1 MSSIIGRAGVASL
14 ERAVEV
20 LDTLGSSMS
29 NLNSGSGFVSGI
41 ASRGNKTSILAF
53 EVANTIAKGANLL
66 RSLSEENIQ
75 FLKEEIL
82 KSDSIKELV
91 SADNRELMIIA
102 TADKRCTDVK
112 TSKRFRIVVFNIFLP

>member
-14 ERAVEV
+14 EKAVEV

-29 NLNSGSGFVSGI
+29 NLNSGSGFVSGF
-41 ASRGNKTSILAF
+41 ASRGIKISILAF

-82 KSDSIKELV
+82 KSDGIKELV
-91 SADNRELMIIA
+91 SVDNRELMIIA
-102 TADKRCTDVK
+102 AADKRCT
-112 TSKRFRIVVFNIFLP
+112 